1 MPLTDVVNDP
11 VDDGHGEPA
20 TQIDDRRDRLELSFA
35 ASELKFRRLFE
46 SAKDGILI
54 LDGESGMITDANP
67 FLLDLLGYTHAE
79 VIGKQIWEIGLLGD
93 EEASRASFRELKE
106 TGYVRYEHLPLRTH
120 AGRSVDV
127 EVVSNVYNAGNL
139 IIIQC
144 NIRDITERKQAEKE
158 LRHAKEEA
166 EEAGRTKD
174 LFLSTLSHELR
185 TPLTPVLATI
195 AYIETMPDLPERLRV
210 EVASIRRNVEL
221 EARLIDDLL
230 DVTRIGQGKL
240 ELHLEIL
247 DAHVMVRSALELCQA
262 EAEAKKLGVSLA
274 LRAEVHLVWADA
286 ARLQQVFW
294 NLIKNAVKFTPA
306 EGSISI
312 RSADTGTGRLAIE
325 VADTG
330 TGIKPEFLPRVFNVF
345 EQGNR
350 ESTRRYGGLGLGL
363 SIAKKLVD
371 LHGGSLTVA
380 SSDLGRGS
388 VFRVELEQFAKL
400 KHQDP
405 PPDLTAKV
413 NETSLK
419 LLLVEDNL
427 DTLRAITLL
436 LRSAGF
442 IVQTATS
449 VQEAMA
455 ALSIERFDL
464 LISDI
469 GLPDGSGLEIMSYCR
484 DTFGMRGIAFSGYAT
499 RADMEDSEAAGF
511 AFHLAKPSSLNV
523 LVDHIMRTAS

>member
-1 MPLTDVVNDP
+1 MHLTDVANDP
-11 VDDGHGEPA
+11 VDDGHGKPA
-20 TQIDDRRDRLELSFA
+20 TQIDDRRERLELSFA

-54 LDGESGMITDANP
+54 LDGESGTITDANP

-93 EEASRASFRELKE
+93 EEASRASFRELQEK
-106 TGYVRYEHLPLRTH
+106 GYVRYEHLPLKTR

-127 EVVSNVYNAGNL
+127 EVVSNVYHAGDL

-144 NIRDITERKQAEKE
+144 NIRDVTERKRAEKE
-158 LRHAKEEA
+158 LRRAKEEA

-195 AYIETMPDLPERLRV
+195 AYIEMMPDLPERLRA
-210 EVASIRRNVEL
+210 EIASIRRNVEL
-221 EARLIDDLL
+221 EAHLIDDLL

-247 DAHVMVRSALELCQA
+247 DAHLMVRSALELCQA
-262 EAEAKKLGVSLA
+262 EAEAKKLEVSLA

-306 EGSISI
+306 EGRISI

-330 TGIKPEFLPRVFNVF
+330 AGIKPEFLPRVFNAF

-350 ESTRRYGGLGLGL
+350 ESTRRYGGLGLGHNTETVSRSRDFAYTSQAL
-363 SIAKKLVD
+363 DYEAKEVTNARDGCKGEGEREAVGGFGGTQSVAHGGEGDCAACVD
-371 LHGGSLTVA
+371 LGAGFSGALERADCGGS
-380 SSDLGRGS
+380 
-388 VFRVELEQFAKL
+388 
-400 KHQDP
+400 
-405 PPDLTAKV
+405 
-413 NETSLK
+413 
-419 LLLVEDNL
+419 
-427 DTLRAITLL
+427 RA
-436 LRSAGF
+436 
-442 IVQTATS
+442 
-449 VQEAMA
+449 E
-455 ALSIERFDL
+455 
-464 LISDI
+464 
-469 GLPDGSGLEIMSYCR
+469 P
-484 DTFGMRGIAFSGYAT
+484 
-499 RADMEDSEAAGF
+499 AAGRRV
-511 AFHLAKPSSLNV
+511 AATLARRLGV
-523 LVDHIMRTAS
+523 AVRLGMH